1 MDEPSSPE
9 MQEDD
14 EDVYCVDDMLG
25 EDGELHQDDED
36 VYSVDGMLTEDEFLD
51 GYLGRIGEN
60 ILANLEA
67 QPRRRRFFRRRY
79 IPRPREIAHQ
89 DLYACYFAEPPIYTD
104 EMFRRRYRMRRPLF

>member
-67 QPRRRRFFRRRY
+67 QSRQHRFFRRRY
-79 IPRPREIAHQ
+79 IPRPVKSHIK
-89 DLYACYFAEPPIYTD
+89 IYMLAILPNPQSTPTRC
-104 EMFRRRYRMRRPLF
+104 FVGGTG

>member
-1 MDEPSSPE
+1 
-9 MQEDD
+9 
-14 EDVYCVDDMLG
+14 MLG

-67 QPRRRRFFRRRY
+67 QPR
-79 IPRPREIAHQ
+79 
-89 DLYACYFAEPPIYTD
+89 
-104 EMFRRRYRMRRPLF
+104 